1 MRPLDSI
8 GSLREVPYHTARSEV
23 VFTTDGRVLLA
34 GIRRFGTIREMVQ
47 FVKSTYTRLW
57 VVDCSISS
65 NGVAL
70 KCALDKRRL
79 GSRFG
84 LVIR

>member
-8 GSLREVPYHTARSEV
+8 GLLRDVPYRTARSEV
-23 VFTTDGRVLLA
+23 VFTDDGRVLLA
-34 GIRRFGTIREMVQ
+34 GIRRFGTIREMVD

-57 VVDCSISS
+57 VVDFSISS
-65 NGVAL
+65 NGLAL

-79 GSRFG
+79 KSRFD
-84 LVIR
+84 LVAT